1 MFTDRIF
8 RIFHKSAL
16 AALPLASVVFSQAHA
31 QVISA
36 PPLMFGDPKFIKDF
50 VGSYGILSDVEPPV
64 TADERALLSKIQ
76 ELFAKNQFVEAEQE
90 IVRYVKEAAN
100 PKGKDKQPT
109 EISASMVFVLGNL
122 YFSSDRQEEARR
134 AFHEAIRRFPRFRRA
149 HTNLGYLYV
158 SQNKISE
165 AMPILQRAVEL
176 GETSARVYGL
186 LGYCYL
192 NQKNALAAENAYR
205 QAYLLDS
212 KSRDWKLGL
221 TQALVAQERYEE
233 ATSMLATLIS
243 ENPNDRQLWL
253 QQANALLAQDKKIE
267 AAVNLEV
274 LRHIGVATESD
285 LNLLGNLYMEQGEG
299 QLALLAYLDAIGKA
313 SKPDI
318 ARSLKS
324 ARILNDYGFPDKAAK
339 FVQQVAQI
347 GGLSPREKI
356 DLDLVRVRIAQSAGQ
371 QEKVGSLLR
380 DLIVRDPGNADIL
393 LELARHY
400 DNMAKV
406 ENDEAKRAAH
416 LVEAKSHFKLA
427 SEKPAV
433 AYQANLGMGQLLV
446 REKQYSEGLSYLER
460 ALGLK
465 PGDKSSLEQY
475 VSRVRRAAD
484 RETLRKDREAKERLE
499 KENNSTKKN

>member
-8 RIFHKSAL
+8 RIIHKLGL
-16 AALPLASVVFSQAHA
+16 AGLPMASVFLSHAQA

-36 PPLMFGDPKFIKDF
+36 PPLMFNDPKFIKDF

-64 TADERALLSKIQ
+64 TAGERTLLSEIQ

-90 IVRYVKEAAN
+90 IVRYVKDAAN
-100 PKGKDKQPT
+100 PKEKDKQPT

-165 AMPILQRAVEL
+165 ALPILQRAVEL

-221 TQALVAQERYEE
+221 TQALVSQERYAE

-274 LRHIGVATESD
+274 LRYKGVATESD

-339 FVQQVAQI
+339 FVEQVSQT
-347 GGLSPREKI
+347 GGLTPRETI
-356 DLDLVRVRIAQSAGQ
+356 DLDLVRVRIAQSAGE
-371 QEKVGSLLR
+371 QEKVGSLLL

-400 DNMAKV
+400 DNLAKV
-406 ENDEAKRAAH
+406 ENDETKRGAH

-433 AYQANLGMGQLLV
+433 AYQANLGLGQLLA
-446 REKQYSEGLSYLER
+446 REKQFSEGLLYLEQ
-460 ALGLK
+460 ALVLK
-465 PGDKSSLEQY
+465 TGDKSSLEQY

-484 RETLRKDREAKERLE
+484 REALRKEREAKERLQ
-499 KENNSTKKN
+499 KEISTTKKN